1 MMKQRLMAMLPR
13 FFAIV
18 AVVVILGAALGAG
31 SALAA
36 KGGSAGKGNG
46 GKGHGGTT
54 ATCTTCVLT
63 VSPNPMPVH
72 TQPTV
77 SGTGFAPG
85 VNFFVRVNGDIF
97 YTIVTPDSSGSFSF
111 VYTYKDLYAPGTYA
125 MVAWN
130 GSGKAAEYT
139 FTVTQ

>member
-1 MMKQRLMAMLPR
+1 MMKQRVIAMIPR
-13 FFAIV
+13 LLVLV
-18 AVVVILGAALGAG
+18 AVAVLLVAAL
-31 SALAA
+31 SAAPSEAA
-36 KGGSAGKGNG
+36 RGGKGNG
-46 GKGHGGTT
+46 GRGHGGTT

-85 VNFFVRVNGDIF
+85 VNYFVQVNGDIF